1 MHKHK
6 QTNSSTSNPSHKQ
19 IDVKYGQPRRKKNQI
34 EILCKQKKKGTGKIK
49 SKSHDSKTVL
59 ITFLGNNII
68 LREHS
73 EHSLNY

>member
-6 QTNSSTSNPSHKQ
+6 QENSCASNPSHKQ

-59 ITFLGNNII
+59 ITFLGNIII
-68 LREHS
+68 LRENIQS
-73 EHSLNY
+73 TV